1 MLHPLVIEGLKLNE
15 TKKSESVKMVRG
27 ETIAFQ
33 HPRSDDVVIEDAK
46 ALGIHFKMGLK
57 KEQSYLTFSH

>member
-46 ALGIHFKMGLK
+46 ALGIHNAPCLLPKLEFLM
-57 KEQSYLTFSH
+57 